1 MKFDGVSWYWTTIG
15 PASNDGEK
23 RLMDMNGKKC
33 IACIIAL
40 VIVVGAA
47 GTAAAASQDRYA
59 LTELYLAW
67 EKAYLKEFPELQGL
81 MDVMIDTTVKQLKD
95 PEADILHN
103 RVCSALAYEMAKTL
117 NKQER
122 KLAIAADILHNISK
136 EDKAAVLTNPEVFR
150 KCSEMV
156 AKLKKAG
163 YFKGSPGF
171 WDDEALLK
179 SPKVGGNLALIHHI
193 TGALTAGVIA
203 RRAGGFSEKDIEM
216 MQVTI
221 IEHSTGYWYF
231 QDSVDQAAGRKGAWQ
246 AVFPEPENASAKI
259 AHDADLI
266 SQFVYESVVPDGSKW
281 RELAKKRWKA
291 KDTKEEGHIV
301 YYVFFRLYEEA
312 KTETGKALARQDW
325 EKIRPELVKLMGLKP
340 DEDPIRVLGVPKIF
354 Q

>member
-1 MKFDGVSWYWTTIG
+1 MNRK
-15 PASNDGEK
+15 K
-23 RLMDMNGKKC
+23 RIVVL
-33 IACIIAL
+33 IAL
-40 VIVVGAA
+40 SFIIGAA
-47 GTAAAASQDRYA
+47 GMAAAASQDTYP
-59 LTELYLAW
+59 LPEPYLAW

-81 MDVMIDTTVKQLKD
+81 MDVMIATAIQQLKE
-95 PEADILHN
+95 PGGDILHN
-103 RVCSALAYEMAKTL
+103 RVCSALASEMARPL
-117 NKQER
+117 AKQER

-136 EDKAAVLTNPEVFR
+136 EDKGAVLTDPEVFR

-163 YFKGSPGF
+163 YFKPSPGF
-171 WDDEALLK
+171 WGDEALLK

-193 TGALTAGVIA
+193 TGALTAGEIA
-203 RRAGGFSEKDIEM
+203 RKAGGFSEKDIEM

-231 QDSVDQAAGRKGAWQ
+231 RDSVDQAAGRKGAWQ
-246 AVFPEPENASAKI
+246 AVFPEPENESARI

-291 KDTKEEGHIV
+291 KDTQEEGHIV

-312 KTETGKALARQDW
+312 KTEKGKALARQDW

-340 DEDPIRVLGVPKIF
+340 DEDPIKVLGVPKTF

>member
-1 MKFDGVSWYWTTIG
+1 
-15 PASNDGEK
+15 
-23 RLMDMNGKKC
+23 MDMNRKKM
-33 IACIIAL
+33 IVGLIAL
-40 VIVVGAA
+40 ALVVGAA
-47 GTAAAASQDRYA
+47 GMAAAAVQDKYA
-59 LTELYLAW
+59 LPEPYLAW

-81 MDVMIDTTVKQLKD
+81 MDVMIATAIQQLKE
-95 PEADILHN
+95 PEGDILHN
-103 RVCSALAYEMAKTL
+103 RVCSALAYEMARPL
-117 NKQER
+117 AKQER

-136 EDKAAVLTNPEVFR
+136 EDKAAVLTNPDVFR

-171 WDDEALLK
+171 WGDEALLK

-193 TGALTAGVIA
+193 TGALTAGEIA
-203 RRAGGFSEKDIEM
+203 RKAGGFSEKDIEM

-231 QDSVDQAAGRKGAWQ
+231 RDSVDQAAGRKGAWK
-246 AVFPEPENASAKI
+246 VIYPEPENEIAKI

-281 RELAKKRWKA
+281 RELAKKRWGA
-291 KDTKEEGHIV
+291 KNTKEEAQIV

-312 KTETGKALARQDW
+312 KTEKGKALARQDW

-340 DEDPIRVLGVPKIF
+340 NEDPIKVLGVPKIF

>member
-1 MKFDGVSWYWTTIG
+1 MSNNGRRFIIG
-15 PASNDGEK
+15 FV
-23 RLMDMNGKKC
+23 
-33 IACIIAL
+33 AL
-40 VIVVGAA
+40 AFAIGAA
-47 GTAAAASQDRYA
+47 GMAASAVQDKYA
-59 LTELYLAW
+59 LPEPYLAW

-81 MDVMIDTTVKQLKD
+81 MDVMIATAIQQLKE
-95 PEADILHN
+95 PGGDILHN
-103 RVCSALAYEMAKTL
+103 RVCSALAYEMARPL
-117 NKQER
+117 AKQER

-136 EDKAAVLTNPEVFR
+136 EDKGAVLTNPEVFR

-171 WDDEALLK
+171 WGDEALLK
-179 SPKVGGNLALIHHI
+179 SQKVGGNLALIHHI
-193 TGALTAGVIA
+193 TGALTAGEIA
-203 RRAGGFSEKDIEM
+203 RKAGGFSEKDIER

-231 QDSVDQAAGRKGAWQ
+231 RDSVDKAAGRKGAWQ

-312 KTETGKALARQDW
+312 KTEKGKALAKQDW

-340 DEDPIRVLGVPKIF
+340 DQDPIKVLGVPKIF